1 MHCAR
6 APRPRRLPMTALHSY
21 PLLVRWQLLRLR
33 QFVPIMILVQALLS
47 FGIVAGYPLLFPEL
61 DEGTILFLAT
71 GAPAI
76 ALITMG
82 LVLVPQVVAQAK
94 TEGSLS
100 YVRTLPVP
108 RMSYLLADLTVWS
121 AIVLPGVIFGVGV
134 AVIRFGLDLT
144 VSPLVV
150 PAFVLVAVTASCVG
164 YALASVAPPTL
175 TSLLSQ
181 ALVVFVLMFSPLV
194 FPAER
199 LPGWLQ
205 VVHDVLP
212 IQAMGEVIRGTLAST
227 AFPIPTGSFLL
238 LGAWCGAAF
247 GSAFLALKRRG

>member
-1 MHCAR
+1 MA
-6 APRPRRLPMTALHSY
+6 ALHSY
-21 PLLVRWQLLRLR
+21 PLLIRWQFLRLR
-33 QFVPIMILVQALLS
+33 QFLPIMVIVQALLA

-61 DEGTILFLAT
+61 DQGTILFLAT

-82 LVLVPQVVAQAK
+82 LVLVPQVVSAAK
-94 TEGSLS
+94 AEGSLD

-108 RMSYLLADLTVWS
+108 RMTFLLADLTVWS
-121 AIVLPGVIFGVGV
+121 AIVLPGVAFGVVV
-134 AVIRFGLDLT
+134 AAIRFGLDLT

-150 PAFVLVAVTASCVG
+150 PAFALVALTASCVG
-164 YALASVAPPTL
+164 YALASFLPPTL
-175 TSLLSQ
+175 TALLSQ

-227 AFPIPTGSFLL
+227 VFTIPAGSFAL
-238 LGAWCGAAF
+238 LGAWCVIGFGIAF
-247 GSAFLALKRRG
+247 VTLNRRG